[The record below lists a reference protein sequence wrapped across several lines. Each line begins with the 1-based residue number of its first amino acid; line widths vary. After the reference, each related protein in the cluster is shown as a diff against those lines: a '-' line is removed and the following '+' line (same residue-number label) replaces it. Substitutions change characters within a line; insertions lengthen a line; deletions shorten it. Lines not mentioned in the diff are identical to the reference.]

1 MISKVTFWVEHG
13 EDTEPFEDM
22 IEAISGS
29 YASGDITMIASDFT
43 VDVEA
48 PILKWFI
55 NEEGNV
61 YDYLPDHQAEHFPND
76 FHRPFDTEQ
85 EAAAAAEEYD
95 RIMDVLRPVGS
106 F

>member
-1 MISKVTFWVEHG
+1 VISRVSFWVEHG
-13 EDTEPFEDM
+13 EDTDTLDDFIASTERE
-22 IEAISGS
+22 

-43 VDVEA
+43 VDVEK

-85 EAAAAAEEYD
+85 EAARAAEEYD
-95 RIMDVLRPVGS
+95 RIMDLLRPVNS
-106 F
+106 